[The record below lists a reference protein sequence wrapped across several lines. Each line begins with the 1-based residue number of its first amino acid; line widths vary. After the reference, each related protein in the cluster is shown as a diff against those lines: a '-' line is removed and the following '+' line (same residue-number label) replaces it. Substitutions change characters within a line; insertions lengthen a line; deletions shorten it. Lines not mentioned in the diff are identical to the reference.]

1 VPLSFGKVAPWED
14 AQTNTNTNG
23 RVLKPVVTP
32 SKAVQNLMN
41 TNNMNMNVNEGGQD
55 MLWHYTDKDMVAVLY
70 PTCAVN
76 VSASTTSEAKITKR
90 NLRTGDKYS
99 FTKQD
104 SVSTNPA
111 SSVSR
116 QLVPVWQTSRSN
128 NNVNGHDLLSPEAML
143 GASSRVLM
151 TQGLANLDPSFAHKP
166 LFLDVMRRASNS
178 ASASSS
184 EDLTEDTTKPRVVSE
199 TNERSR
205 TATRTSSDSD
215 AASSLVPVVST
226 YSHAHS
232 HQYQSH
238 GYQNQQ
244 TQRPTD
250 SKELVMLI
258 PASSVRFG
266 TDANGDNLDDPS
278 LQSLLRQ
285 HIEKMNR
292 ENDTTDSRHYTTST
306 AEDENDLWVE
316 IGCSVL
322 SAKLVRNPALTT
334 NTAL

>member
-1 VPLSFGKVAPWED
+1 MG
-14 AQTNTNTNG
+14 
-23 RVLKPVVTP
+23 
-32 SKAVQNLMN
+32 
-41 TNNMNMNVNEGGQD
+41 NVDEGGQD
-55 MLWHYTDKDMVAVLY
+55 LLWRYTDTDMVAVLY

-76 VSASTTSEAKITKR
+76 ESTSTTSRAKIAKR
-90 NLRTGDKYS
+90 NLRTGDRYS
-99 FTKQD
+99 YTEED
-104 SVSTNPA
+104 AVSTNSA
-111 SSVSR
+111 SSVSG
-116 QLVPVWQTSRSN
+116 QLVPVWQTTNSN
-128 NNVNGHDLLSPEAML
+128 NKVNRPDLLSPEAML

-166 LFLDVMRRASNS
+166 LFLDVMRRASNT

-184 EDLTEDTTKPRVVSE
+184 EDLTEDTITPRIVSE
-199 TNERSR
+199 TNERSES
-205 TATRTSSDSD
+205 ATSPSSDSHS
-215 AASSLVPVVST
+215 ASSLVPVVST

-232 HQYQSH
+232 HQ
-238 GYQNQQ
+238 Q
-244 TQRPTD
+244 TQGPTD

-266 TDANGDNLDDPS
+266 IDANGDKLDDSS

-292 ENDTTDSRHYTTST
+292 ENDTTDSRRYTTST
-306 AEDENDLWVE
+306 LENEDENDLWVE

-334 NTAL
+334 TKSAL